1 MEGGELSLQEAA
13 DSRPCPKRLGQE
25 SDCPCT
31 RAASGEEIRTP
42 KRKQSRVWLYRKKG
56 GEVLRGR
63 TGSRKVLFLNGNYLF
78 K

>member
-1 MEGGELSLQEAA
+1 MGEDPGEGPDHSSIQGGPPGRWERQSQRADGGRELSLQEAA

-42 KRKQSRVWLYRKKG
+42 KRRQSRV
-56 GEVLRGR
+56 
-63 TGSRKVLFLNGNYLF
+63 
-78 K
+78 